1 MNGSWLQGLSRIV
14 AYLLLTLAAM
24 PIQAAALL
32 IRSPLATRIPR
43 LYHRRAARLLGL
55 KVVVRGRPSAAR
67 PTLFV
72 ANHTSYFDI
81 EVLGSLI
88 EASFIAKA
96 EMMSWPLIGWLAKL
110 QRSVFIDRR
119 PGNVSSHADDVAN
132 RLAAGDNLVL
142 FAEGTTSDGN
152 RLLPFKSALFM
163 VAEEAPPDRP
173 LTIQPVSVVATA
185 LDGMPLGRSL
195 RPVYAWYGDEP
206 MMSHLWQAVTLGQL
220 TVTVEFLPTFV
231 AHGMTRKEI
240 AAQCEAEVRAGLAR
254 AITGR
259 YDEPDEPVAIRGD
272 DDGDDGDEIEAAA

>member
-1 MNGSWLQGLSRIV
+1 MKGSWLLGLGRVIP
-14 AYLLLTLAAM
+14 YLLLTFIAM
-24 PIQAAALL
+24 PVQAAALMV
-32 IRSPLATRIPR
+32 RSPLSLRIPR
-43 LYHRRAARLLGL
+43 VYHSWAARLLGL
-55 KVVVRGRPSAAR
+55 EVVVRGTPSTAR

-81 EVLGSLI
+81 EVLGSVL

-96 EMMSWPLIGWLAKL
+96 DMKTWPLIGWLAKL
-110 QRSVFIDRR
+110 QRSVFIDRK
-119 PGNVSSHADDVAN
+119 PGNVSNHASDVAN

-152 RLLPFKSALFM
+152 RLLPFKSALFT

-173 LTIQPVSVVATA
+173 LIIQPVSVVATA

-195 RPVYAWYGDEP
+195 RPIYAWYGEEP
-206 MMSHLWQAVTLGQL
+206 MMTHLWQAVTLGQL

-231 AHGMTRKEI
+231 AQGLTRKQL

-259 YDEPDEPVAIRGD
+259 YDGPDEIIAIRGD